1 MTTNINSK
9 ITGRTSPYA
18 GPNHGILLASNYL
31 PRKAISVN
39 KVNFDLYNITIDELK
54 KYDLGLISAFAELIN
69 ATNAYKKM
77 ISVGIG
83 SFHQYDMA
91 WRDFLQ
97 SIDRAWNKILARCK
111 NEKKWP
117 KLKSEYEKMRKE
129 DPLLKYISQAR
140 NVSEHTISDVIKDW
154 DPNLKATPGIGS
166 IHLSWAHYDRPLLP
180 VTNRGTTFNPPKKHL
195 SKPIEYYRDK
205 RPGVEEPRVIA
216 ELAMIFYVEMA
227 MVISNELFPTK
238 FASIQNQ

>member
-1 MTTNINSK
+1 M
-9 ITGRTSPYA
+9 
-18 GPNHGILLASNYL
+18 
-31 PRKAISVN
+31 N
-39 KVNFDLYNITIDELK
+39 KVTFDLYSITIDELK
-54 KYDLGLISAFAELIN
+54 KYDIGLISVLAELIN

-77 ISVGIG
+77 VSVGIG

-97 SIDRAWNKILARCK
+97 SIDRAWNKVLARCQ

-117 KLKSEYEKMRKE
+117 KLKSKYEKIRKE

-154 DPNLKATPGIGS
+154 NPNFKATAGAGS
-166 IHLSWAHYDRPLLP
+166 IHLSWSNYDRPLLP
-180 VTNRGTTFNPPKKHL
+180 VKNRGTVFNPPKKHL

-205 RPGVEEPRVIA
+205 RPGVEEPRVVA
-216 ELAMIFYVEMA
+216 ELAMIFYTEMV
-227 MVISNELFPTK
+227 MEISNELFPTQLP
-238 FASIQNQ
+238 SLENQNMSAATNRE